1 MGARSSLATT
11 HRFCSLNRPRVGSV
25 GRQNGQMTS
34 LSTPRAQAK
43 PLAQA
48 SIARPLLAFLP
59 YVVVSIAHLIFQFLD
74 LELAASLSKW
84 LLMPALAMAVMLAT
98 PTRRS
103 FSTAILVTAITL
115 SWLGDITPLYASDVF
130 FVVGLS
136 FFLLS
141 HLAYLTAFTRGFGYT
156 RPRPWALVYV
166 VWWLGFVLLLGPSL
180 GGLLVPVALYGAVLG
195 AMAAYASRGT
205 ATVALGGALFLV
217 SDTLLGT
224 NKFLSGFELWESGF
238 VIMLTYLGAQ
248 GLIAWGLVALQRRR
262 LVVAAQAAPS
272 AARA

>member
-1 MGARSSLATT
+1 M
-11 HRFCSLNRPRVGSV
+11 
-25 GRQNGQMTS
+25 
-34 LSTPRAQAK
+34 
-43 PLAQA
+43 
-48 SIARPLLAFLP
+48 ARPLLAFLP
-59 YVVVSIAHLIFQFLD
+59 FIVVSLTHLVFQLVD
-74 LELAASLSKW
+74 LEPAASLSKW
-84 LLMPALAMAVMLAT
+84 LLMPTLALAVLMAT
-98 PTRRS
+98 PSRRS

-115 SWLGDITPLYASDVF
+115 SWLGDITPLYASDFF
-130 FVVGLS
+130 FVLGLS
-136 FFLLS
+136 FFLFS
-141 HLAYLTAFTRGFGYT
+141 HLAYLTAFTRGFGFT

-205 ATVALGGALFLV
+205 VAVALGGALFLV

-238 VIMLTYLGAQ
+238 VIMVTYLAAQ
-248 GLIAWGLVALQRRR
+248 GLIAWGLVALQKQR
-262 LVVAAQAAPS
+262 LVALAPAAPS